1 MIPIGALTSSFS
13 LEGHQDLKILQPW
26 WDVLCDMLS
35 VPMFMIGIFAVM
47 LQNMNER
54 ILCVPVPSGFD
65 VDLKEWNETVLRDLV
80 ANPRAHRTGFDQYQ
94 YRLINQFCYD
104 NAVLWIS
111 KYFPHLVVLHTLV
124 LTATRNFWFRFPETS
139 SKIEHFVSVLGKC
152 MDSQWTTHAVHEAAL
167 DGVATTA
174 AALRPSLPAT
184 AGSCSDPR
192 SGEIPMEKLPPES
205 PPGPPRPSV
214 QFVDPGEAAP
224 PDRSPPGQ
232 SEDRRTPSD
241 DRILDKKEGEQA
253 KALFEKVKKLRA
265 HTEAGGGLHRI
276 YVLQTAARLLQA
288 LVVLAYTGYACPN
301 MRYHI
306 HCVEGE
312 YITGYGNF
320 YCVHG
325 LWRIFRMMWMAYAT
339 TMCVYALTC
348 AYVVY
353 WVVTCRLKEYSF
365 AETRQETGVD
375 DIPDVRND
383 FAFLLHLVDKYDP
396 CYASKFS
403 VFLSEVSENKLRQVN
418 VDQAWTLSHLTGL
431 LEINAQG
438 ESELRLCKLAAV
450 PVDTYRLTQ
459 IQVLTLNSMHG
470 VTLGAAVVQLVNL
483 HQLRLLNCTVSVD
496 NRALA
501 FLSEELHQLEV
512 KFAVKAEVP
521 GWLRE
526 MRHLEELSLEG
537 PLTPALLKPLGG
549 LRRLRSLRLTTSVA
563 RLPPGLAAVA
573 GGGLRAFALDNGG
586 VRLES
591 PAPLSKLRGLET
603 LRLTR
608 CGLEPAELPRP
619 LLALGRLSDLDLSRN
634 GLRSLGDGD
643 DASLPAAAWERLA
656 VLRLSDNALVSVPRF
671 AAGAGSPALRS
682 LFLDG
687 NLIEG
692 ELPAGLLRLH
702 GLRVLDLSRNAI
714 AALPPDVW
722 LLTQLSTL
730 LLSGNALRRLPD
742 ELFRCEGLRT
752 LALANNELCELS
764 GLVGRLRR
772 LRRLELVGNRLTELP
787 AELGECA
794 ELRRGGLVVEEELFE
809 SLPARVKEAMRGEPS
824 RTTQSPSGSRERN
837 ARNWEGTPRH

>member
-35 VPMFMIGIFAVM
+35 VPMFMIGIFAGM
-47 LQNMNER
+47 LQVRLFFLSAVMER
-54 ILCVPVPSGFD
+54 KNRTDSSSSRVGNTSKASASVHLAERTAAKNRQAKALQSPPIENSL
-65 VDLKEWNETVLRDLV
+65 TV
-80 ANPRAHRTGFDQYQ
+80 YQ

-111 KYFPHLVVLHTLV
+111 KYFPHLVVLHTLI

-139 SKIEHFVSVLGKC
+139 SKIEHFVCVLGKC

-167 DGVATTA
+167 DG
-174 AALRPSLPAT
+174 
-184 AGSCSDPR
+184 DPR
-192 SGEIPMEKLPPES
+192 SDKLPMEKLPSES
-205 PPGPPRPSV
+205 PPAPPRPSV
-214 QFVDPGEAAP
+214 RFVDPGEAAP
-224 PDRSPPGQ
+224 PPDCPPPEQNEG
-232 SEDRRTPSD
+232 RRTPSD

-265 HTEAGGGLHRI
+265 HTEASGGLHRL
-276 YVLQTAARLLQA
+276 YVWQTGARLLQA
-288 LVVLAYTGYACPN
+288 LVVLAYTGYAGPN

-306 HCVEGE
+306 HCVEDE
-312 YITGYGNF
+312 YITGYGDF

-348 AYVVY
+348 AYVFY
-353 WVVTCRLKEYSF
+353 WVVTGRLKEYSF
-365 AETRQETGVD
+365 AEARQETGVD

-396 CYASKFS
+396 CYACKFS

-431 LEINAQG
+431 LAINAQG
-438 ESELRLCKLAAV
+438 ESELHLSKLAAV

-459 IQVLTLNSMHG
+459 IQVLTLDSMHG
-470 VTLGAAVVQLVNL
+470 VTLGAAVVQMVNL
-483 HQLRLLNCTVSVD
+483 HKLRLLNCTVGVD

-501 FLSEELHQLEV
+501 FLSEELRQLEV
-512 KFAVKAEVP
+512 KFAIKAEVP
-521 GWLRE
+521 GWLRD

-549 LRRLRSLRLTTSVA
+549 LRRLQGLRLTTSVA
-563 RLPPGLAAVA
+563 RLPPGLATVA
-573 GGGLRAFALDNGG
+573 GGGGGLRTFALDNGG
-586 VRLES
+586 ARLES
-591 PAPLSKLRGLET
+591 LAPLSKLRSLET

-608 CGLEPAELPRP
+608 CGLEPAELARP

-634 GLRSLGDGD
+634 GLRSPGDGD
-643 DASLPAAAWERLA
+643 DVAMLPAAACKRLA
-656 VLRLSDNALVSVPRF
+656 VLRLSDNALASVPRL
-671 AAGAGSPALRS
+671 AAAGGAGSPALRS

-687 NLIEG
+687 NLIGG
-692 ELPAGLLRLH
+692 ELPTGLFRLH
-702 GLRVLDLSRNAI
+702 GLQVLDLSRNAI
-714 AALPPDVW
+714 AALPPEVCQ
-722 LLTQLSTL
+722 LTRLSTL
-730 LLSGNALRRLPD
+730 RLSGNALRSLPD

-752 LALANNELCELS
+752 LALANNELRELS
-764 GLVGRLRR
+764 GLVGRLSR

-794 ELRRGGLVVEEELFE
+794 ELRRGGLLVEEELFE
-809 SLPARVKEAMRGEPS
+809 SLPAQVKEAMRGEPS
-824 RTTQSPSGSRERN
+824 G
-837 ARNWEGTPRH
+837 

>member
-35 VPMFMIGIFAVM
+35 VPMFMIGIFAGM

-54 ILCVPVPSGFD
+54 ILCVPVPRGFD
-65 VDLKEWNETVLRDLV
+65 VDLKEWNETVLRKLV
-80 ANPRAHRTGFDQYQ
+80 ANPRAHTVGFDQYQ

-111 KYFPHLVVLHTLV
+111 KYFPHLVVLHTLI

-139 SKIEHFVSVLGKC
+139 SKIEHFVCVLGKC

-167 DGVATTA
+167 DGLASAA
-174 AALRPSLPAT
+174 AALQPPPPAT

-192 SGEIPMEKLPPES
+192 SDKLPMEKLPSES
-205 PPGPPRPSV
+205 PPAPPRPSV
-214 QFVDPGEAAP
+214 RFVDPGEAAP
-224 PDRSPPGQ
+224 PPDCPPPEQNEG
-232 SEDRRTPSD
+232 RRTPSD

-265 HTEAGGGLHRI
+265 HTEASGGLHRL
-276 YVLQTAARLLQA
+276 YVWQTGARLLQA
-288 LVVLAYTGYACPN
+288 LVVLAYTGYAGPN

-306 HCVEGE
+306 HCVEDE
-312 YITGYGNF
+312 YITGYGDF

-348 AYVVY
+348 AYVFY
-353 WVVTCRLKEYSF
+353 WVVTGRLKEYSF
-365 AETRQETGVD
+365 AEARQETGVD

-396 CYASKFS
+396 CYACKFS

-431 LEINAQG
+431 LAINAQG
-438 ESELRLCKLAAV
+438 ESELHLSKLAAV

-459 IQVLTLNSMHG
+459 IQVLTLDSMHG
-470 VTLGAAVVQLVNL
+470 VTLGAAVVQMVNL
-483 HQLRLLNCTVSVD
+483 HKLRLLNCTVGVD

-501 FLSEELHQLEV
+501 FLSEELRQLEV
-512 KFAVKAEVP
+512 KFAIKAEVP
-521 GWLRE
+521 GWLRD

-549 LRRLRSLRLTTSVA
+549 LRRLQGLRLTTSVA
-563 RLPPGLAAVA
+563 RLPPGLATVA
-573 GGGLRAFALDNGG
+573 GGGGGLRTFALDNGG
-586 VRLES
+586 ARLES
-591 PAPLSKLRGLET
+591 LAPLSKLRSLET

-608 CGLEPAELPRP
+608 CGLEPAELARP

-634 GLRSLGDGD
+634 GLRSPGDGD
-643 DASLPAAAWERLA
+643 DVAMLPAAACKRLA
-656 VLRLSDNALVSVPRF
+656 VLRLSDNALASVPRL
-671 AAGAGSPALRS
+671 AAAGGAGSPALRS

-687 NLIEG
+687 NLIGG
-692 ELPAGLLRLH
+692 ELPAGLFRLH
-702 GLRVLDLSRNAI
+702 GLQVLDLSRNAI
-714 AALPPDVW
+714 AALPPEVCQ
-722 LLTQLSTL
+722 LTRLSTL
-730 LLSGNALRRLPD
+730 RLSGNALRSLPD

-752 LALANNELCELS
+752 LALANNELRELS
-764 GLVGRLRR
+764 GLVGRLSR

-794 ELRRGGLVVEEELFE
+794 ELRRGGLLVEEELFE
-809 SLPARVKEAMRGEPS
+809 SLPAQVKEAMRGEPS
-824 RTTQSPSGSRERN
+824 G
-837 ARNWEGTPRH
+837 

>member
-1 MIPIGALTSSFS
+1 MSTQS
-13 LEGHQDLKILQPW
+13 H
-26 WDVLCDMLS
+26 V
-35 VPMFMIGIFAVM
+35 
-47 LQNMNER
+47 R
-54 ILCVPVPSGFD
+54 
-65 VDLKEWNETVLRDLV
+65 
-80 ANPRAHRTGFDQYQ
+80 
-94 YRLINQFCYD
+94 
-104 NAVLWIS
+104 
-111 KYFPHLVVLHTLV
+111 
-124 LTATRNFWFRFPETS
+124 
-139 SKIEHFVSVLGKC
+139 
-152 MDSQWTTHAVHEAAL
+152 
-167 DGVATTA
+167 
-174 AALRPSLPAT
+174 
-184 AGSCSDPR
+184 SDPR

-459 IQVLTLNSMHG
+459 IQVLTLDSMHG

-549 LRRLRSLRLTTSVA
+549 LRRLRGLRLTTSVA

-573 GGGLRAFALDNGG
+573 GGGLRAAHALG

-634 GLRSLGDGD
+634 SLRSLGDGD

>member
-35 VPMFMIGIFAVM
+35 VPMFMIGIFAGM

-54 ILCVPVPSGFD
+54 ILCVPVPRGFD
-65 VDLKEWNETVLRDLV
+65 VDLKEWNETVLRKLV
-80 ANPRAHRTGFDQYQ
+80 ANPRAHTVGFDQYQ

-111 KYFPHLVVLHTLV
+111 KYFPHLVVLHTLI

-139 SKIEHFVSVLGKC
+139 SKIEHFVCVLGKC

-167 DGVATTA
+167 DGLASAA
-174 AALRPSLPAT
+174 AALQPPPPAT
-184 AGSCSDPR
+184 AESCSDPR
-192 SGEIPMEKLPPES
+192 SDKLPMEKLPSES
-205 PPGPPRPSV
+205 PPAPPRPSV
-214 QFVDPGEAAP
+214 RFVDPGEAAP
-224 PDRSPPGQ
+224 PPDCPPPEQNEG
-232 SEDRRTPSD
+232 RRTPSD

-265 HTEAGGGLHRI
+265 HTEASGGLHRL
-276 YVLQTAARLLQA
+276 YVWQTGARLLQA
-288 LVVLAYTGYACPN
+288 LVVLAYTGYAGPN

-306 HCVEGE
+306 HCVEDE
-312 YITGYGNF
+312 YITGYGDF

-348 AYVVY
+348 AYVFY
-353 WVVTCRLKEYSF
+353 WVVTGRLKEYSF
-365 AETRQETGVD
+365 AEARQETGVD

-396 CYASKFS
+396 CYACKFS

-431 LEINAQG
+431 LAINAQG
-438 ESELRLCKLAAV
+438 ESELHLSKLAAV

-459 IQVLTLNSMHG
+459 IQVLTLDSMHG
-470 VTLGAAVVQLVNL
+470 VTLGAAVVQMVNL
-483 HQLRLLNCTVSVD
+483 HKLRLLNCTVGVD

-501 FLSEELHQLEV
+501 FLSEELRQLEV
-512 KFAVKAEVP
+512 KFAIKAEVP
-521 GWLRE
+521 GWLRD

-549 LRRLRSLRLTTSVA
+549 LRRLQGLRLTTSVA
-563 RLPPGLAAVA
+563 RLPPGLATVA
-573 GGGLRAFALDNGG
+573 GGGGGLRTFALDNGG
-586 VRLES
+586 ARLES
-591 PAPLSKLRGLET
+591 LAPLSKLRSLET

-608 CGLEPAELPRP
+608 CGLEPAELARP

-634 GLRSLGDGD
+634 GLRSPGDGD
-643 DASLPAAAWERLA
+643 DVAMLPAAACKRLA
-656 VLRLSDNALVSVPRF
+656 VLRLSDNALASVPRL
-671 AAGAGSPALRS
+671 AAAGGAGSPALRS

-687 NLIEG
+687 NLIGG
-692 ELPAGLLRLH
+692 ELPTGLFRLH
-702 GLRVLDLSRNAI
+702 GLQVLDLSRNAI
-714 AALPPDVW
+714 AALPPEVCQ
-722 LLTQLSTL
+722 LTRLSTL
-730 LLSGNALRRLPD
+730 RLSGNALRSLPD

-752 LALANNELCELS
+752 LALANNELRELS
-764 GLVGRLRR
+764 GLVGRLSR

-794 ELRRGGLVVEEELFE
+794 ELRRGGLLVEEELFE
-809 SLPARVKEAMRGEPS
+809 SLPAQVKEAMRGEPS
-824 RTTQSPSGSRERN
+824 GATQSPHGSWERSP
-837 ARNWEGTPRH
+837 RN